1 MSVRADRGS
10 RAASA
15 PDDALALLDTVHEAL
30 CGLVAG
36 MMGAACGYAPP
47 RPHLSFLA
55 IGGTD
60 SQAAELSQMVNAVFG
75 LDLPPDIILR
85 SPTPDALARTIA
97 VAWFDAD
104 GTAVDLMD
112 LIAAIAD
119 AE

>member
-1 MSVRADRGS
+1 ME
-10 RAASA
+10 
-15 PDDALALLDTVHEAL
+15 LALLDTVHDEL

-36 MMGAACGYAPP
+36 MMGAACGDAPP

-55 IGGTD
+55 IGGTEE
-60 SQAAELSQMVNAVFG
+60 QAAELTRSVNAVFG
-75 LDLPPDIILR
+75 LSLPADTIRR

-97 VAWFDAD
+97 VAWFAAD
-104 GTAVDLMD
+104 GSAADLID